1 MVAFK
6 ALTFNTEVDME
17 VNAGPV
23 TAQISV
29 PSLQEVVEIV
39 EKQSPKVNN

>member
-1 MVAFK
+1 MVAIK
-6 ALTFNTEVDME
+6 AFTFNTEVDME
-17 VNAGPV
+17 LNAGPV

-29 PSLQEVVEIV
+29 PTIQQVVDIV